1 MKICECKDMNNL
13 FFNSSDTV
21 IVTKTPSVE
30 FNNYVPRWFI
40 TQFIKYMSKGHIK
53 VKDYQGNEIKVYY
66 EG

>member
-21 IVTKTPSVE
+21 LVTKTPSVE
-30 FNNYVPRWFI
+30 FNDYVPRWFI
-40 TQFIKYMSKGHIK
+40 TQFINYMSKGHIK

>member
-30 FNNYVPRWFI
+30 FNDYVPRWFI
-40 TQFIKYMSKGHIK
+40 TQFINYMSKGHIK